1 MNLGEILENFEELG
15 DDEVIFAEKPW
26 NHSARAEIGHLDSE
40 CRVPESIRSIG
51 LSYFLEVITA
61 KEALEVFGDKPPTVE
76 ERSALLLFYAENDA
90 FPDWVFER

>member
-1 MNLGEILENFEELG
+1 MTLGEILERFELLS
-15 DDEVIFAEKPW
+15 DDDVIFAEKPW
-26 NHSARAEIGHLDSE
+26 SPSARAEVGRLDSE
-40 CRVPESIRSIG
+40 HKVPGSVRSSG

-61 KEALEVFGDKPPTVE
+61 KEALEVFGDKPPTAE